1 MKKGDLLAE
10 IDPRPYQAQLD
21 QAIANRDRDQALV
34 VNAQANLDR
43 YTPLAAKGYAT
54 SQLVDT
60 QKAQL
65 AQLQAM
71 VKSDEAIIEQA
82 RTNLSYT
89 QLTSPIDG
97 VTGIRQVD
105 EGNIIHPTDP
115 NGLVDVTQI
124 QPISL
129 IFSLP
134 QTTFVE
140 IQQQMAKGPL
150 TVLAYSQDD
159 KTKLDEGKLDLID
172 NQIVQT
178 TGTIRLRAS
187 FPNTQRQLWP
197 GELVNA
203 RLLLET
209 RQNGLTIAASAVQQG
224 PNGAFVW
231 VIGSDGTV
239 QMRPVDRRADQRR
252 TGADRFRASGQRERR
267 DRRPIPAPARLSRAR
282 AARQG
287 RAGGGLAERRG
298 AGDPVNISAPFI
310 HRPIATVAAD
320 GGPVAVRARDLPAVA
335 GRLPAERQLPDHSGD
350 GAAAGRRSA
359 DHGVLG
365 RDAARAAVLADPR
378 RHAAHL
384 VERARLHPAH
394 GPVRAEPRRRQRRD
408 RRPGGDQRGK
418 PVPAARTSPIRRRS
432 AR

>member
-1 MKKGDLLAE
+1 MRKRAIHAAIAFVAVISIGAAVIYFHRTATPAPTLNVAPPAVPVVAGTVLKHDVPIYLRGVGTVIAYNNVIVRSQITGQLVKIAFTQGQTVKKGDLLAE

-21 QAIANRDRDQALV
+21 QAIANRDRDQAQV
-34 VNAQANLDR
+34 VNAQANLNR
-43 YTPLAAKGYAT
+43 YVPLQQKGYAT

-71 VKSDEAIIEQA
+71 VKYDEGVIVQA

-97 VTGIRQVD
+97 VTGIRQID

-134 QTTFVE
+134 QTDFVE
-140 IQQQMAKGPL
+140 IQQQMAKGPI

-159 KTKLDEGKLDLID
+159 KVQLDEGKLDLID

-187 FPNTQRQLWP
+187 FPNAKHQLWP

-209 RQNGLTIAASAVQQG
+209 RQDGLTIPASAVQQG
-224 PNGAFVW
+224 PKGSYVW
-231 VIGSDGTV
+231 VIGSDQSV
-239 QMRPVDRRADQRR
+239 QPRPV
-252 TGADRFRASGQRERR
+252 
-267 DRRPIPAPARLSRAR
+267 
-282 AARQG
+282 
-287 RAGGGLAERRG
+287 
-298 AGDPVNISAPFI
+298 
-310 HRPIATVAAD
+310 TVAQISEGQALIDSGLHAD
-320 GGPVAVRARDLPAVA
+320 EKVVVDGQYRLQAGAAVRELHGKAAEEADLQSAVEQA
-335 GRLPAERQLPDHSGD
+335 IP
-350 GAAAGRRSA
+350 
-359 DHGVLG
+359 
-365 RDAARAAVLADPR
+365 
-378 RHAAHL
+378 
-384 VERARLHPAH
+384 
-394 GPVRAEPRRRQRRD
+394 
-408 RRPGGDQRGK
+408 
-418 PVPAARTSPIRRRS
+418 
-432 AR
+432 